1 MESELHLAWLEF
13 KEYWDVGGRRSR
25 LPSIPFYRL
34 LRTYLSPFLR
44 LFLKL
49 RMHGLNNIPRKGK
62 IILAANHLSHVDPI
76 MVIAAA
82 RRTTHYMAKD
92 GHFEKPLMRTLMN
105 QTGQIETRRESGASD
120 ALKKSVKVLKAS
132 RSLGIFPE
140 GTRSKRQE
148 KPYLLP
154 GKTGVARIASAQP
167 DALVIPVALIGT
179 REMMQP
185 GKDKIPKLW
194 KQITINAG
202 EGITWYDWLSH
213 PNGGNMSVESLLVLR
228 QKEEHEIRKELS
240 NLYRK
245 FTDQLMGSI
254 SALGAP

>member
-1 MESELHLAWLEF
+1 MDNELHSTWMEF
-13 KEYWDVGGRRSR
+13 KEFWDVGGRRSS

-49 RMHGLNNIPRKGK
+49 RLHGLNNIPRKGK

-76 MVIAAA
+76 MVITAA

-92 GHFEKPLMRTLMN
+92 AHFEKPVMRTLMN
-105 QTGQIETRRESGASD
+105 QTGQIETKRESGASD
-120 ALKKSVKVLKAS
+120 ALKKSVKVLKAN

-140 GTRSKRQE
+140 GTRSKRTQ

-167 DALVIPVALIGT
+167 DAMVIPVALIGT
-179 REMMQP
+179 RDMMEP
-185 GKDKIPKLW
+185 GKDKIPKIW
-194 KQITINAG
+194 KKISINAG
-202 EGITWYDWLSH
+202 EGLTWYGWLTH
-213 PNGGNMSVESLLVLR
+213 PNGGDMKVEDLRNLR
-228 QKEEHEIRKELS
+228 QKEEHEIRKELAR
-240 NLYRK
+240 LYRK